1 MNGLMRVGVDFR
13 ILAVGREWMNRGMG
27 RYTQQQLA
35 AVLAADAEDEFVLI
49 CPPGADLSLVKD
61 EIRTSPA
68 VEIREWAGG
77 EPESVSDTGSL
88 LRRGAEYEDWIA
100 KARIDVY
107 HSTTP
112 FGLSEP
118 TVADFTV
125 CPLVATFYD
134 AIPLVFPAQ
143 FLEGWAGYDAYMRT
157 LTMLTRATRLI
168 AISGSA
174 RDDAGLYVGF
184 PLSGIDIAY
193 PVAETCF
200 RPMAPSEV
208 ARATAD
214 LRTRVRLP
222 PRYVM
227 TVSHI
232 HHAKNLHTLLR
243 GYAMVPAALRRELPL
258 VVCCH
263 LDAYGV
269 DYVCRIAAD
278 LGIGDDLILTGL
290 VTDEELAALYNGAT
304 LLVHPS
310 RYEGFGLPVI
320 EAMHCGTPVL
330 TTTSSSLPEV
340 AGDASVLVDPEDA
353 LAFAEGIQDLVDDA
367 ARRMELAEA
376 GLAQVQRFDV
386 AQLGE
391 ATLASY
397 RSASAAERPEATC
410 TRLAIWTPLPP
421 QQTGIADY
429 TVELLN
435 HLRTRCDVEV
445 FVDEGYLPPLEL
457 LRRFRISH
465 FSAFERRNS
474 QVPFDV
480 VVYQMGSS
488 LFHDYM
494 YEPLQRH
501 PGIVVL
507 HDLAW
512 SPVLWTHAL
521 SAGDGMAAFRRE
533 VEELEGPDGVQAFD
547 ELQRLSPDLD
557 PDARVGAVWDFLYRF
572 PMLRRIVDCST
583 AQVVPFATGADELRR
598 RYEHANP
605 HTVPMGVADPFSQ
618 QPGTAALDARA
629 RLGLSPATLVIGVFG
644 IVHRFK
650 RIESCLHAVAA
661 LTSEHPD
668 VRLVLVGRAL
678 EPGYEDSLREL
689 ASSLGVGDHVV
700 FTGHADCAEFN
711 AHLLAADVVVN
722 LRFPYMAQMSATL
735 MRAVAAGKP
744 VVISD
749 HPDWRFL
756 PAEFCM
762 RVAADPD
769 EVPNLTAHLRSLAN
783 DPALR
788 QRMSTAARSYFEGE
802 GTVEHMAD
810 GYLRVIHSVTCK

>member
-1 MNGLMRVGVDFR
+1 MRVGVDFR

-35 AVLAADAEDEFVLI
+35 AVLAAGTDDEFVLI

-68 VEIREWAGG
+68 VEIREWDGG
-77 EPESVSDTGSL
+77 EPESVADTGSL
-88 LRRGAEYEDWIA
+88 LRRGAEYEEWIA

-168 AISGSA
+168 AISASA

-184 PLSGIDIAY
+184 PLSAIDIAY
-193 PVAETCF
+193 PVAEPCF

-208 ARATAD
+208 DRVTAE
-214 LRTRVRLP
+214 LRMRVGLP
-222 PRYVM
+222 HRYVM

-243 GYAMVPAALRRELPL
+243 GYALVPAALRRELPL

-263 LDAYGV
+263 LDAYGI
-269 DYVCRIAAD
+269 DYVRRIAAD
-278 LGIGDDLILTGL
+278 LGIGDDIVLTGL

-340 AGDASVLVDPEDA
+340 AGEASVLVDPEDA
-353 LAFAEGIQDLVDDA
+353 LAFAESIQDLVDDA

-376 GLAQVQRFDV
+376 GLAEVRRFDL
-386 AQLGE
+386 AQLGA

-397 RSASAAERPEATC
+397 RSASGVQPPTETGG
-410 TRLAIWTPLPP
+410 TRLAVWTPLPP

-435 HLRTRCDVEV
+435 HLRTRCDVAV

-457 LRRFRISH
+457 LRRFRVSH
-465 FSAFERRNS
+465 FNAFERRHS

-480 VVYQMGSS
+480 TVYQMGSS

-494 YEPLQRH
+494 YEPMQRH
-501 PGIVVL
+501 PGVVVL

-521 SAGDGMAAFRRE
+521 DAGDGMAAFRRE
-533 VEELEGPDGVQAFD
+533 VEELEGPEGVQAFD

-557 PDARVGAVWDFLYRF
+557 PVAQVAAVWDFLYRF
-572 PMLRRIVDCST
+572 PMLRRIIDCST
-583 AQVVPFATGADELRR
+583 AQIVPFPTGADELRR

-605 HTVPMGVADPFSQ
+605 HTVSMGVADPCLQ
-618 QPGTAALDARA
+618 LPGTAALDARA

-650 RIESCLHAVAA
+650 RLESCIRAVAA

-678 EPGYEDSLREL
+678 EPGYEESLRAL
-689 ASSLGVGDHVV
+689 AASLGVHDRVV
-700 FTGHADCAEFN
+700 FAGHVDSADFN
-711 AHLLAADVVVN
+711 THLLAADVVVN

-756 PAEFCM
+756 PATFCM
-762 RVAADPD
+762 RVAADED
-769 EVPNLTAHLRSLAN
+769 EVPNLTAHLRSLAG

-788 QRMSTAARSYFEGE
+788 QRMAAAARSYFERE

-810 GYLRVIHSVTCK
+810 GYLRVIHSVTCR